1 MNKTLGILAHVDG
14 GKTTLSEQLLYQSG
28 QVRTLGKVDD
38 ASSRLDED
46 EMERRRGITIFSHSA
61 WFSYEGDR
69 YYLLDTPGHTDFFG
83 QTERCLW
90 ALDLAVLMVSIPE
103 GIRGHTLTLWR
114 LLRQQNIP
122 TILFLNKA
130 DQPGADP
137 QALFARLKERLS
149 PDLVVMD
156 GFDGTFSPAQQEE
169 LAGLDETLC
178 DAFLAGEDSPEFWT
192 ARAGE
197 LLSRGSWFPV
207 LTGSAL
213 QGTGV

>member
-1 MNKTLGILAHVDG
+1 MNKTIGILAHVDG

-61 WFSYEGDR
+61 WFSYGGDR

-90 ALDLAVLMVSIPE
+90 ALDLAVLVVSIPE

-130 DQPGADP
+130 DQPAPTQKPCWPGSRSGSASIWWP
-137 QALFARLKERLS
+137 WTALTEPFLPLS
-149 PDLVVMD
+149 RRSWQGWMKPSATPFWRGSKTLPS
-156 GFDGTFSPAQQEE
+156 GFPRPGHCLDREAGFPSSPAAPCREK
-169 LAGLDETLC
+169 G
-178 DAFLAGEDSPEFWT
+178 
-192 ARAGE
+192 
-197 LLSRGSWFPV
+197 
-207 LTGSAL
+207 
-213 QGTGV
+213 